1 MGIIKNL
8 TFILDGGHKKYYTEK
23 EQNISKLLCAPKL
36 FRQERKVCMEFIY
49 QANELKSATNARKN
63 TFLLTNGLGGYA
75 SVTGVYSA
83 PRCDQGIL
91 VAAEKAPN
99 VRINLVHRISEK
111 LYCGEDAYYLSSQ
124 AFADGTPY
132 EDGYRWL
139 RKFAID
145 YTPMWQYDVGD
156 VLVERHLCIAYG
168 ENSAAVTYHIENNG
182 YQPCTLV
189 LRPYFKFAP
198 KEEAVRQRKRLLYAG
213 GVVVEGERRVKI
225 LTDGDLFETDP
236 DTQWLAYAE
245 DAKDGRPDKGM
256 AFGCCEIT
264 MTVEA
269 GETADYEVVFT
280 AEKNTVSGWRML
292 REANARLEKIES
304 ESKFRDP
311 VARQLELSA
320 DAYIARRDSTGGKTI
335 LAGYPLFSDWGRDTM
350 IALPGC
356 CLATGRYEEAKS
368 ILRTFLAYEK
378 DGLVPNLFP
387 EGDQAPMYNT
397 VDAAL
402 ILIDS
407 VWKYV
412 QVTQDWA
419 FAWEAWEP
427 MSRIIAYYRK
437 GTHHGIGMDTDGLI
451 FAGEGLDQVTWMD
464 VCVQGILPTPRHGK
478 PVEINAYWYN
488 ALMIMDRI
496 AEKLG
501 YEDNDYAELSQQV
514 KESFCK
520 KFYIPEKGYLKDVLS
535 GTDADEQIRCN
546 QIWALSMTYTML
558 THEQERNVL
567 DTVQKHLY
575 TPYDLRIL
583 SPEDPQYHPYYGGE
597 QLERDMAYHQGTTW
611 VFPMGAYYRAYLKVN
626 GNTAEAVEAVKVGL
640 SNIKTMMRQGCAGQL
655 PEIYDGENPHEGKG
669 CFAQAWSVGEILR
682 VYEAIENL
690 KRE

>member
-1 MGIIKNL
+1 
-8 TFILDGGHKKYYTEK
+8 
-23 EQNISKLLCAPKL
+23 
-36 FRQERKVCMEFIY
+36 MEFIY

-63 TFLLTNGLGGYA
+63 TCLLTNGLGGYA
-75 SVTGVYSA
+75 SVTGIYSV

-111 LYCGEDAYYLSSQ
+111 LFCGENAYYLSSQ

-139 RKFAID
+139 RKYAMD
-145 YTPMWQYDVGD
+145 YTPLWEYEVDGVR
-156 VLVERHLCIAYG
+156 VERHLCIKHG
-168 ENSAAVTYHIENNG
+168 ENTAAVVYHIEN
-182 YQPCTLV
+182 YSYAPCTLV

-198 KEEAVRQRKRLLYAG
+198 KEDALRQRKRLLYAG
-213 GVVVEGERRVKI
+213 GVVVEGDRRVKI
-225 LTDGDLFETDP
+225 LTDGDLFETEA

-245 DAKDGRPDKGM
+245 DAKDGRPEKGM

-264 MTVEA
+264 KTVEA
-269 GETADYEVVFT
+269 GETADLEVVFT
-280 AEKNTVSGWRML
+280 TEKMAASGWDL
-292 REANARLEKIES
+292 LQEANERLQNMENN
-304 ESKFRDP
+304 SKFRDP

-320 DAYIARRDSTGGKTI
+320 DAYIALRESTGGKTI

-350 IALPGC
+350 IALTGC
-356 CLATGRYEEAKS
+356 CLSTGRFDDAKS

-402 ILIDS
+402 LLIDA
-407 VWKYV
+407 VWQYV
-412 QVTQDWA
+412 QRTGDWA
-419 FAWEAWEP
+419 FAWEAWGP
-427 MSRIIAYYRK
+427 MDSIIANYRK

-451 FAGEGLDQVTWMD
+451 FAGQGLDQVTWMD

-488 ALMIMDRI
+488 ALRIMD
-496 AEKLG
+496 KLS
-501 YEDNDYAELSQQV
+501 ETLNCDRKDFAELAEQV
-514 KESFCK
+514 KQSFTE
-520 KFYIPEKGYLKDVLS
+520 KFYMPDKGYLKDVIS

-546 QIWALSMTYTML
+546 QIWALSMPFTML
-558 THEQERNVL
+558 TSAQEKKVL
-567 DTVQKHLY
+567 ETIREHLY
-575 TPYDLRIL
+575 TPYGLRTL

-597 QLERDMAYHQGTTW
+597 QLDRDMAYHQGTTW
-611 VFPMGAYYRAYLKVN
+611 VFPMGAYYRAYLKAH
-626 GNTAEAVEAVKVGL
+626 GNTADAVEAVKVGL
-640 SNIKTMMRQGCAGQL
+640 ANIKTMMRQGCAGQL
-655 PEIYDGENPHEGKG
+655 PEIYDGDNPGEGKG

-682 VYEAIENL
+682 VYEAIQMIEEEQ
-690 KRE
+690 K